1 MDTEPEKVDD
11 IFEKLL
17 RQAVTKTVTSVLDE
31 DLYWDEDIITR
42 LMNYERRARQ
52 EELSSQTLQV
62 IQSGKQI
69 GRAHV

>member
-1 MDTEPEKVDD
+1 MDD

-62 IQSGKQI
+62 IQSGKRLL
-69 GRAHV
+69 GK

>member
-62 IQSGKQI
+62 IQSGKRLL
-69 GRAHV
+69 GK

>member
-31 DLYWDEDIITR
+31 DLYWDED
-42 LMNYERRARQ
+42 EGWQ
-52 EELSSQTLQV
+52 PW
-62 IQSGKQI
+62 
-69 GRAHV
+69 